1 MQLSHGQQE
10 RYRETRRRGPALSP
24 MGSFSARV
32 SEDVFVVTPSHVDRR
47 ELGLEDLILIQ
58 NGRHAP
64 NQIPSR
70 AAGLHRAIYREH
82 PEIKA
87 VVNALPL
94 NATAFCVSGFH
105 LDTRTI
111 PESYLFLKD
120 VVKIPFEPQFGDGE
134 EVAAV
139 VGPKNPVALLQNN
152 GVLVAGRTVLDAF
165 DRLEV
170 LEATAAAIIR
180 SRALGQISAMGEGVI
195 QELENAFP
203 GL

>member
-1 MQLSHGQQE
+1 M
-10 RYRETRRRGPALSP
+10 
-24 MGSFSARV
+24 
-32 SEDVFVVTPSHVDRR
+32 
-47 ELGLEDLILIQ
+47 
-58 NGRHAP
+58 
-64 NQIPSR
+64 
-70 AAGLHRAIYREH
+70 
-82 PEIKA
+82 
-87 VVNALPL
+87 PL
-94 NATAFCVSGFH
+94 NGTAFCVSDSA

-120 VVKIPFEPQFGDGE
+120 VGKIRFEHQFGDGK

-139 VGPKNPVALLQNN
+139 VGPKNPVALLENN

-180 SRALGQISAMGEGVI
+180 SRALGSISAMGPEVI
-195 QELENAFP
+195 QELLEAFP